1 MSFIQLKNVTFSFD
15 KQNVFSQINLEMSQG
30 EFLYLVGQS
39 GSGKTTLLRLL
50 YMDIFPTE
58 GEVLIGGYSSSI
70 IKKKQIPYLRRK
82 IGIIFQD
89 FKLIE
94 DKTVYENI
102 AFVLHV
108 TGWKSKDIQKAV
120 LSVLNDVGLSHK
132 RSNYPHELS
141 GGEQQRVALARAIVN
156 DPFVLLADEPTGN
169 LDPTVGMEILNLLE
183 NINKRGTAVIMA
195 THNYGL
201 VKKYPHRIAQLNE
214 GKLFEV
220 QLKKK

>member
-1 MSFIQLKNVTFSFD
+1 MSFIQIKDCEFSFD
-15 KQNVFSQINLEMSQG
+15 TQQVFHTINLELNQG

-50 YMDIFPTE
+50 YMDLFPTS
-58 GEVLIGGYSSSI
+58 GEVSVGGYSSAT
-70 IKKKQIPYLRRK
+70 IKPSQIPFLRRK
-82 IGIIFQD
+82 IGVIFQD
-89 FKLIE
+89 FKLLE
-94 DKTVYENI
+94 DRTIYDNI

-108 TGWKSKDIQKAV
+108 TGWKNKDIQKAV

-169 LDPTVGMEILNLLE
+169 LDPTVGMEIIKLLE
-183 NINKRGTAVIMA
+183 EVNKRGTSVIMA

-201 VKKYPHRIAQLNE
+201 VKKHPHRIAQLND
-214 GKLFEV
+214 GKLLEV
-220 QLKKK
+220 QLKK